1 MSKGTYLLRLQ
12 LPQPHRLRVGRLG
25 SYHFAAG
32 HYLYVGSALGPGG
45 LQARLAYHQRRKKVR
60 PHWHIDYLRP
70 YAWLQEAW
78 TITCTRNLE
87 EEWGSALLLLPEIQ
101 TPVPGFGASDTR
113 LPTHLFYASRQLSSQ
128 RISHVLLAASPL
140 DDPAVPELAIE
151 IHRFQDI

>member
-12 LPQPHRLRVGRLG
+12 LLRPRRLRIGRLG

-45 LQARLAYHQRRKKVR
+45 LAARLAYHQRREKAR

-70 YAWLQEAW
+70 HTHLQEAW
-78 TITCTRNLE
+78 TITCARHLE
-87 EEWGSALLLLPEIQ
+87 EEWGSALLQLPGLQ
-101 TPVPGFGASDTR
+101 TPVPGFGSSDTK
-113 LPTHLFYASRQLSSQ
+113 LPTHLFYISRQPSSQ
-128 RISHVLLAASPL
+128 RISRVLLAASPL

-151 IHRFQDI
+151 IHRFQDA